1 MRPFHRVMLN
11 GKPLPTRCVS
21 KNELEAIIA
30 PEVIPTAGTCI
41 VTLKGEG
48 EAPPEVPS
56 RPSRGGLQGIARCI
70 IRVTL

>member
-1 MRPFHRVMLN
+1 MPAAHFHVSGIPETWKSGVLLN
-11 GKPLPTRCVS
+11 GEPLPVRCVS

-30 PEVIPTAGTCI
+30 PKAIPTAGTCI

-56 RPSRGGLQGIARCI
+56 RPSRGGL
-70 IRVTL
+70 